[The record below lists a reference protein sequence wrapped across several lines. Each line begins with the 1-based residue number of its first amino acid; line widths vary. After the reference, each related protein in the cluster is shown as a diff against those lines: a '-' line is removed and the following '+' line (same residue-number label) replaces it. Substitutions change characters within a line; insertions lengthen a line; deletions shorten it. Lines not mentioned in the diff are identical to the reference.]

1 MIDPLFRLYQSNYP
15 IAGLSTI
22 QLEELYNQLNWNNIN
37 YNTHNFTYFEMMMIT
52 LLYYRQHMTLATMAW
67 IFNSNTSI
75 LSNIIDRTSIILEAI
90 LQNSISIPELSQ
102 RIGKDLASYLVV
114 GAVTSIC
121 IIIMF
126 I

>member
-1 MIDPLFRLYQSNYP
+1 MIDPLFRLYQTNYP

-22 QLEELYNQLNWNNIN
+22 QLGELYNQLNWNNIN
-37 YNTHNFTYFEMMMIT
+37 YDTHNFTYFEMMMIT
-52 LLYYRQHMTLATMAW
+52 LLYYRQHMTLATMAS
-67 IFNSNTSI
+67 ILNSNTSI

-102 RIGKDLASYLVV
+102 RIGKDLALYLVV
-114 GAVTSIC
+114 GVTSIC
-121 IIIMF
+121 IIITF